1 MKVGVS
7 LKIDVTKLDK
17 SRFFRGEKGTY
28 LDVTAFIDLDG
39 EDQYGNAGFLTQSM
53 SQEERQAGYQMPI
66 IGNSKIFFRDNNNQ
80 NMQQAPQRQAPQQ
93 QQPRQYQQA
102 PQQAPQQVPQ
112 SQYQQQPQGQQQAPH
127 DDFDEDIGF

>member
-1 MKVGVS
+1 MKIGVS

-28 LDVTAFIDLDG
+28 LDVTAVIDLDS

-53 SQEERQAGYQMPI
+53 SQEERQSGYQMPI

-93 QQPRQYQQA
+93 QPRQRAPQYQQ
-102 PQQAPQQVPQ
+102 PQQPAQQQQVQQQQ
-112 SQYQQQPQGQQQAPH
+112 SQPVPNSSEFE
-127 DDFDEDIGF
+127 DDIPF

>member
-1 MKVGVS
+1 MKIGVS

-28 LDVTAFIDLDG
+28 LDVTAFIDLDS

-66 IGNSKIFFRDNNNQ
+66 IGNSKIFFRENNNQ

-102 PQQAPQQVPQ
+102 PQQQQPPQQAPQ
-112 SQYQQQPQGQQQAPH
+112 SQYQPQNN
-127 DDFDEDIGF
+127 DFDEDIGF

>member
-1 MKVGVS
+1 MKIGVS

-28 LDVTAFIDLDG
+28 LDVTAFIDLDS

-66 IGNSKIFFRDNNNQ
+66 IGNSKIFFRDNNQ
-80 NMQQAPQRQAPQQ
+80 NMQQAPQ
-93 QQPRQYQQA
+93 QQA
-102 PQQAPQQVPQ
+102 PQQAPQSQYQQAPQQQAPQQAPQ
-112 SQYQQQPQGQQQAPH
+112 SQYQQQGQPQNN
-127 DDFDEDIGF
+127 DFDEDIGF